1 MKEREIYSAAIERWG
16 VATQVM
22 MAMGEFGELIAA
34 LNRRICQGRGDD
46 SDVIDEIADAEIML
60 AQLRHIF
67 GAERVDERRAE
78 KLTRLGNMLGI
89 DQEGGQ

>member
-1 MKEREIYSAAIERWG
+1 MTEQEIYSAAIEKWG

-34 LNRRICQGRGDD
+34 LNRRICQGRGTNDE
-46 SDVIDEIADAEIML
+46 VIDEIADAEIML

-67 GAERVDERRAE
+67 GAGRVDEQRKK
-78 KLTRLGNMLGI
+78 KLARLASMVALE
-89 DQEGGQ
+89 DLT